1 MRAIID
7 RPCSDM
13 IPAMFSRVLL
23 SFVLVLVLSAPAFSQ
38 SANVAIQTDLR
49 LFATMAAL
57 NAAGFDIEFGS
68 QYHPVREAV
77 RRYSE
82 GIDPALIAELKN
94 FYRTRKGDQTDEVQL
109 AKYISL
115 AVSLSD
121 PPALKPLARE
131 ELLPPDARTIVG
143 FADLVRQ
150 FYEQAKISERWR
162 EVEPQYR
169 DAMNQMGPALRELIV
184 RTDAY
189 LRVPLGRVASR
200 SLSIYVEL
208 AAPVNTVNFRSYQD
222 NYFVVLGGSS
232 NPQLDQVRHAYL
244 HYHLDN
250 LVTTYLTRMEGG
262 SLLPLVARAEGVDP
276 LYVSDFRVLATE
288 SLIRAVEL
296 RMDRVPA
303 ARAKDSIDMHYRSGL
318 LLAPYFYEALVRY
331 EQLEAGGIRDY
342 FGEMAR
348 GIQLKTEQQRF
359 QDTFFKIPVP
369 QKAAARPEV
378 PEAPVAPPANPG
390 RELLKEGE
398 TAFNAGD
405 NEKAR
410 AAFEKVLSD
419 FDRTNG
425 AALYGLA
432 LIASKEGDSEQ
443 AKQYFDRTV
452 RTDSA
457 EVSMRVW
464 SYVFMARIFDLECN
478 RERAVEYYQQAIKV
492 GDNTRNAQ
500 AAARDGLSKPYGDAC
515 R

>member
-1 MRAIID
+1 
-7 RPCSDM
+7 M
-13 IPAMFSRVLL
+13 ISGMSFRIACLL
-23 SFVLVLVLSAPAFSQ
+23 GLAGLLAVPAFAQ
-38 SANVAIQTDLR
+38 SGNVAILPDLR
-49 LFATMAAL
+49 LFTTMAAL
-57 NAAGFDIEFGS
+57 NAAGFDIEFGA

-77 RRYSE
+77 RHYAE
-82 GIDPALIAELKN
+82 GLDPELLAQLKN
-94 FYRTRKGDQTDEVQL
+94 FYRSRKGDQTDEAQL

-115 AVSLSD
+115 AVSLTD
-121 PPALKPLARE
+121 APALKPVTRE
-131 ELLPPDARTIVG
+131 ELMPPDARTVAG
-143 FADLVRQ
+143 FADLVGQ
-150 FYEQAKISERWR
+150 FYEKANIAKRWT
-162 EVEPQYR
+162 EMQPQYR
-169 DAMNQMGPALRELIV
+169 QAIDQLGPALRELIV

-189 LRVPLGRVASR
+189 LRVPLGRVGPR

-222 NYFVVLGGSS
+222 NYYVVMGGSS

-250 LVTTYLTRMEGG
+250 LITGYLTRMAD
-262 SLLPLVARAEGVDP
+262 SSSILALLSKAEGVDP

-303 ARAKDSIDMHYRSGL
+303 ARAKESIDMHYRSGL
-318 LLAPYFYEALVRY
+318 LLTPYFYEALVRF

-342 FGEMAR
+342 FGEMIQ

-359 QDTFFKIPVP
+359 VDTFSKIPVP
-369 QKAAARPEV
+369 QKIAARPEV
-378 PEAPVAPPANPG
+378 PPAPVAPAPNPG

-398 TAFNAGD
+398 AAFNSG
-405 NEKAR
+405 NNQKAKE
-410 AAFEKVLSD
+410 AFEKVLTD
-419 FDRTNG
+419 FDRTSG

-432 LIASKEGDSEQ
+432 LIASKEGNSEQ

-452 RTDSA
+452 RSDSA
-457 EVSMRVW
+457 EASMRVW

-500 AAARDGLSKPYGDAC
+500 SAAKDGVAKPYGDAC

>member
-1 MRAIID
+1 
-7 RPCSDM
+7 M
-13 IPAMFSRVLL
+13 ISGMFFRIACLMGLAGLL
-23 SFVLVLVLSAPAFSQ
+23 AVPAFPQ
-38 SANVAIQTDLR
+38 SGNVAILPDLR
-49 LFATMAAL
+49 LFTTMAAL
-57 NAAGFDIEFGS
+57 NAAGFDIEFGA

-77 RRYSE
+77 RHYAE
-82 GIDPALIAELKN
+82 GLDPELLAQLKN
-94 FYRTRKGDQTDEVQL
+94 FYRSRKGDQTDEAQL

-115 AVSLSD
+115 AVSLTD
-121 PPALKPLARE
+121 APALKPATRE
-131 ELLPPDARTIVG
+131 ELMPPDARTVVG
-143 FADLVRQ
+143 FADLVRE
-150 FYEQAKISERWR
+150 FYEKVNIAKRWT

-169 DAMNQMGPALRELIV
+169 QAINQLGPALRDLIV

-189 LRVPLGRVASR
+189 LRIPLGRLGPR

-208 AAPVNTVNFRSYQD
+208 AAPVNMVNFRSYQD
-222 NYFVVLGGSS
+222 NYYVVMGGSS

-250 LVTTYLTRMEGG
+250 LVTGYLTRIDG
-262 SLLPLVARAEGVDP
+262 SSSILALVSKANGVDP
-276 LYVSDFRVLATE
+276 LYVSDFRVLTTE

-303 ARAKDSIDMHYRSGL
+303 ARAKESIDMYYRSGL
-318 LLAPYFYEALVRY
+318 LLTPYFYEALVRF

-342 FGEMAR
+342 YGEMIQ

-359 QDTFFKIPVP
+359 VDTFSKIPVP
-369 QKAAARPEV
+369 QKIAARPEV
-378 PEAPVAPPANPG
+378 PPAPVTPAPNPG

-398 TAFNAGD
+398 AAFNSG
-405 NEKAR
+405 NNQKAKE
-410 AAFEKVLSD
+410 AFEKVLTD
-419 FDRTNG
+419 FDRTSG

-432 LIASKEGDSEQ
+432 LIASKEGNSEQ

-452 RTDSA
+452 RSDSA
-457 EVSMRVW
+457 EASMRVW

-478 RERAVEYYQQAIKV
+478 RQRAVEYYQQATKV

-500 AAARDGLSKPYGDAC
+500 SAAKDGIAKPYGDAC